1 MDRAARSEDPLFH
14 AVVDRGS
21 GRCEGRQAYLRITP
35 EHGVI
40 EIGHVLWGPAIA
52 RTRVATEAL
61 FLYAAHAFEALGY
74 RRFEW
79 KCDAGNEPSR
89 RAALRFGF
97 AYEGTFRQ
105 HMVVKG
111 RNRDTAWFAMTDGD
125 WPQVRARLPAW
136 LDPSNFDRGRPAEGA
151 ARALIDFRAMAP
163 SQVVLFTGFPGFIGA
178 RLLPRLL
185 ELQPDLVAA
194 LPRAGALPEARAR
207 VGRGPGAGASGN
219 RRAASS
225 ASAATSPLRGWG

>member
-1 MDRAARSEDPLFH
+1 MSGPAAFAPRERPVRVALEGRYCRLEPLDPARHGASLFAASAARGAEERFRYLAEVPPDETAFAAWMDRSAASEDPLFH
-14 AVVDRGS
+14 AVVDRAS

-61 FLYAAHAFEALGY
+61 WLYASHAFEALGY

-125 WPQVRARLPAW
+125 WPQVRARLSAW
-136 LDPSNFDRGRPAEGA
+136 LDPSNFDEAGRQQAPL
-151 ARALIDFRAMAP
+151 ARC
-163 SQVVLFTGFPGFIGA
+163 
-178 RLLPRLL
+178 
-185 ELQPDLVAA
+185 
-194 LPRAGALPEARAR
+194 
-207 VGRGPGAGASGN
+207 
-219 RRAASS
+219 
-225 ASAATSPLRGWG
+225 